1 MTAVFFYV
9 QHLLGIGHVRRSALI
24 VRALADAGAD
34 VSVVYGGF
42 PDTAADFGAAHVIQL
57 PPARS
62 ADIRFSAMVG
72 ETGAAIDDAWKAARA
87 DALTRAFDARPWDVL
102 VTETYP
108 FGRNQFRFELQPLL
122 QRTRDLDRPTRNV
135 ASVRDILVAKSDAGR
150 RRRMVD
156 TAARW
161 YDLVLVHGDPD
172 ILPLTATLPEAAEL
186 GGRLQ
191 YTGYVTP
198 SADGPE
204 PPEHEGH
211 GDVVVSVGGGA
222 AGASLLA
229 AAMAAQRSG
238 AVPERHWRL
247 LCGPDTPRDLV
258 DRLHAESGDGVTVEP
273 ARPDFAGLLRR
284 CAVSVSQA
292 GYNTVMDLLA
302 AGCRSV
308 LVPFSAG
315 GETEQSLRADL
326 LAARGLATVVP
337 EQDLTPATLVAAVNQ
352 ALEGS
357 APPPLT
363 YRHDGAAESAR
374 WIMAAGAEDGGRF
387 PSSAAPL

>member
-1 MTAVFFYV
+1 MTTVFFYV

-42 PDTAADFGAAHVIQL
+42 PDTAADFGPARVVQL
-57 PPARS
+57 PPARA
-62 ADIRFSAMVG
+62 ADIRFSAVIG
-72 ETGAAIDDAWKAARA
+72 ETGAAIDDAWKAART
-87 DALTRAFDARPWDVL
+87 DALIRAFDARPWDVL

-108 FGRNQFRFELQPLL
+108 FGRNQFRFELEPLL
-122 QRTRDLDRPTRNV
+122 QRTRDLERPTRNV

-172 ILPLTATLPEAAEL
+172 IVPLTATLPEATEL

-198 SADGPE
+198 SAFGPE
-204 PPEHEGH
+204 PPEQDGH
-211 GDVVVSVGGGA
+211 GEVVVSVGGGA

-238 AVPERHWRL
+238 AARDRRWRL
-247 LCGPDTPRDLV
+247 LYGPDTPCDLTS
-258 DRLHAESGDGVTVEP
+258 RLRAEAGDGMTVEP

-315 GETEQSLRADL
+315 GETEQAVRADL
-326 LAARGLATVVP
+326 LAACGLATVVP
-337 EQDLTPATLVAAVNQ
+337 EQDLTPAALAAAVDRT
-352 ALEGS
+352 LEGPM
-357 APPPLT
+357 PPSLT
-363 YRHDGAAESAR
+363 YRSDGAAQSAR
-374 WIMAAGAEDGGRF
+374 LIMAARADDGGRF
-387 PSSAAPL
+387 PSPSAPL